1 MPQSFETPKHILP
14 VVRGGNQEPV
24 VSNEDNNPKT
34 LLGFICQVN
43 IQQSEVDWLLK
54 SPNLLNKR
62 DWK

>member
-34 LLGFICQVN
+34 LLGFICQVH
-43 IQQSEVDWLLK
+43 IQQSEVDW
-54 SPNLLNKR
+54 
-62 DWK
+62 